1 MACNMGYSVAEEFEG
16 LGLMQEIARAGICY
30 IFDVVGLHRIMANHA
45 PSNERSEKMLRRL
58 GFEREGYAKAYLK
71 IADKWEDMVLNSL
84 ITSNIA

>member
-1 MACNMGYSVAEEFEG
+1 
-16 LGLMQEIARAGICY
+16 
-30 IFDVVGLHRIMANHA
+30 MANHA

-84 ITSNIA
+84 INSNIA